1 MQNSQP
7 VAQGTLF
14 KVKTKSSLCSRCW
27 AGLRRG
33 ERSVCVPG
41 RGAQDAELKHLRS
54 LTNSVDASS
63 QHVPS
68 S

>member
-1 MQNSQP
+1 MQNPQP
-7 VAQGTLF
+7 VAQGTLLF
-14 KVKTKSSLCSRCW
+14 KVKTKSSSCFRCW
-27 AGLRRG
+27 AGRKD
-33 ERSVCVPG
+33 SVGG